1 VGSWPIIIVLL
12 ALGSVYEVFPF
23 RWHIS
28 TWLCRGIL
36 AALVVK
42 VVIERLVDGSEE
54 VADDRILHHKCLH
67 CGYDLRA
74 TPLRCPECG
83 EDILQA
89 LDELV
94 PDGLIDSKEP
104 PATIESR

>member
-1 VGSWPIIIVLL
+1 LIEADGGFLNLQKQSYTPID
-12 ALGSVYEVFPF
+12 
-23 RWHIS
+23 
-28 TWLCRGIL
+28 
-36 AALVVK
+36 
-42 VVIERLVDGSEE
+42 RLVGGSEE